1 MINIFSPVK
10 NKKIYEYVIEQIQKM
25 ILDGTLKEGDRLPAE
40 RELTELLGV
49 SRTSVREAIRAL
61 EVIGLVESRQGE
73 GNFIS
78 ANASITLLEPL
89 SVKFMLSK
97 GNTKEILEL
106 RRLLELETAFLAAKK
121 ATEKDIQELQILIT
135 KLSTTDNED
144 LCAKIDKEFHY
155 KISEIADNSLIINI
169 LLSVQY
175 LMEASIIDAREMILK
190 NPEQKDLLVKQ
201 HENIYNSI
209 KSHNPEEAQNAM
221 REHLAF
227 VNKTPKSS

>member
-25 ILDGTLKEGDRLPAE
+25 ILEGTLKEGDRLPAE
-40 RELTELLGV
+40 RELTDLLGV

-78 ANASITLLEPL
+78 SNVSNTLLEPL

-97 GNTKEILEL
+97 GNTEEILEL
-106 RRLLELETAFLAAKK
+106 RRLLELETASLAARK
-121 ATEKDIQELQILIT
+121 ATEKDIEELQILIN
-135 KLSTTDNED
+135 KLRTTDDEN

-155 KISEIADNSLIINI
+155 KISEIAANSLIMNI

-190 NPEQKDLLVKQ
+190 NPEQKDLLIKQ
-201 HENIYNSI
+201 HEDIYDSI

-227 VNKTPKSS
+227 VNKTPKNS

>member
-10 NKKIYEYVIEQIQKM
+10 NKKIYEYVIEQIQKI

-49 SRTSVREAIRAL
+49 SRTSVREALRAL

-78 ANASITLLEPL
+78 SNASHSLFEPL

-106 RRLLELETAFLAAKK
+106 RRLLELETSFLAAQNS
-121 ATEKDIQELQILIT
+121 TEQDIEELSVLIT
-135 KLSTTDNED
+135 KLKTTDNENT
-144 LCAKIDKEFHY
+144 CAKIDKDFHY
-155 KISEIADNSLIINI
+155 KISEIAANKLIINI
-169 LLSVQY
+169 LLSVQC
-175 LMEASIIDAREMILK
+175 LMEASIIDAREMILRNPKQK
-190 NPEQKDLLVKQ
+190 NLLIQQ
-201 HENIYNSI
+201 HEDIYNAI
-209 KSHNPEEAQNAM
+209 KAHNPINAQNAM
-221 REHLAF
+221 REHLVF
-227 VNKTPKSS
+227 VNKTPKNS